1 MRSQPLSDLERF
13 EIVQAMFPD
22 RLNEEDHDL
31 GDEEEILWDE
41 FSINPEDFDE
51 LVGRLVML
59 APVMQSALQRKLY
72 HTLGKTHI
80 DGEKQFFIAAVK
92 REMRQAEGGDH

>member
-1 MRSQPLSDLERF
+1 MKSQPLSDLERF

-59 APVMQSALQRKLY
+59 TPVLQSPMTGKLY
-72 HTLGKTHI
+72 HTLGRT
-80 DGEKQFFIAAVK
+80 DGKAFISAVK
-92 REMRQAEGGDH
+92 REVRQAEGGDQ

>member
-1 MRSQPLSDLERF
+1 MNPQPLSDLERF
-13 EIVQAMFPD
+13 ELVMAMFPD
-22 RLNEEDHDL
+22 RLNDDEHDL
-31 GDEEEILWDE
+31 GDEEEIILDE

-59 APVMQSALQRKLY
+59 APVMKSALQGKLY

-80 DGEKQFFIAAVK
+80 DGEKQFFVAAVK
-92 REMRQAEGGDH
+92 REMEKTS